1 MSVGASSHAVLL
13 TVGAAVGLLLVLL
26 AGVAVGADNNGAVDT
41 VAAGS
46 PCDECQRNLTSL
58 CCAFFSSFFH
68 SWFFIAHTHVW
79 KNNTDALEELAKVRR
94 VAGLLQDRVSVLNY
108 VTWGVAALA
117 AFFGGMTVFF
127 AVSQDEQRSAQAAAA
142 AAAAATAHKRD

>member
-1 MSVGASSHAVLL
+1 MSVGARSHAVLL

-26 AGVAVGADNNGAVDT
+26 AGVAVGADNNSAVDT
-41 VAAGS
+41 VAAAS

-58 CCAFFSSFFH
+58 CCAFFFFPFLLH
-68 SWFFIAHTHVW
+68 GFSLLAR
-79 KNNTDALEELAKVRR
+79 KTDALEELAKVRR

-127 AVSQDEQRSAQAAAA
+127 AVSQDEQRSAQAAS